1 MKKTLLLSL
10 FLLLFCISQLKAQT
24 TTPTLEKNP
33 KAFISMSVILGRH
46 DVVFKK
52 FAHAAGL
59 SFGFKINAGI
69 YAVNN
74 GNYRGGFQFT
84 LIEGASNN
92 KDRRRLSEEFELID
106 KNFDKHSVYKFAMF
120 RSSNVG
126 WFSELKLG
134 QETSSITLYHQIGF
148 GIFGLTEN
156 NPLFNFGMHNSL
168 GIMTGDFTDNF
179 RLKVGMLHDAMIGT
193 GNPNYGVNNIGFSI
207 GGMKNF

>member
-1 MKKTLLLSL
+1 MKKSIFLSL
-10 FLLLFCISQLKAQT
+10 FLIVFFFLKVKAQT

-52 FAHAAGL
+52 FNHAAGM

-69 YAVNN
+69 YVTNSKR
-74 GNYRGGFQFT
+74 YRGGLQFT

-106 KNFDKHSVYKFAMF
+106 KDFDKHIIYKFAMF
-120 RSSNVG
+120 RSSNIG

-134 QETSSITLYHQIGF
+134 QEKNNIALFHQVGF

-168 GIMTGDFTDNF
+168 GVITGDFTDNF
-179 RLKVGMLHDAMIGT
+179 RLKVGLLHDTMIGT
-193 GNPNYGVNNIGFSI
+193 GNPNYGVNNFGFSI